1 MKRKNPQKIE
11 KKEKK
16 KGADVW
22 GRGGDD
28 WYYSDTVKEHFFNPK
43 NILLDEPKE
52 GDFDAEGEVGSV
64 ACGDVM
70 KMWFK
75 VDPETKKI
83 KKLKW
88 RTWGCASAIAS
99 TSVFSE
105 MVTEKGGLT
114 IDEALKISPQ
124 EIMARLG
131 GLPMIKV
138 HCSVLADQAFKK
150 AVEDYKEKRKGK

>member
-1 MKRKNPQKIE
+1 MKKKNSKKII
-11 KKEKK
+11 KKKDK
-16 KGADVW
+16 KGADVV
-22 GRGGDD
+22 GRNGDD

-43 NILLDEPKE
+43 NILLEEPKE

-75 VDPETKKI
+75 VDTKAKRI

-105 MVTEKGGLT
+105 MVIEKGGMT
-114 IDEALKISPQ
+114 IRDALKITPQ
-124 EIMARLG
+124 EIMKRLG

-150 AVEDYKEKRKGK
+150 AVEDYESRN